1 MKHSS
6 NLIKTFIL
14 GFLMMPIFSISYAQN
29 NDVKESL
36 FKQIDILRENMEK
49 DIAGLKK
56 EFTTLLAKSQNSEK
70 NKIER
75 KSLDYKNNVV
85 TKTEHSITTSVVK
98 KTKKSLPLKR
108 DIKITSG
115 FGYRYHPILGK
126 RLFHNGVDL
135 RCKIGTPVY
144 AVLSGVI
151 DQTGYNKRIGN
162 FVHINHGKYQTI
174 YGHLQRVLVIKG
186 QKIEAGVKIGLSG
199 NTGMSTGP
207 HLHFGLYSNKKAI
220 DPSILLNKILTN

>member
-1 MKHSS
+1 MKYILSFSRTIILSFFMVAS
-6 NLIKTFIL
+6 N
-14 GFLMMPIFSISYAQN
+14 MISYSQKS
-29 NDVKESL
+29 DVKESL
-36 FKQIDILRENMEK
+36 FKQIDILREKMEK
-49 DIAGLKK
+49 DIVGLKK
-56 EFTTLLAKSQNSEK
+56 EFTTLLTKSQNSEK
-70 NKIER
+70 NKTER
-75 KSLDYKNNVV
+75 KSLDYKNDAI
-85 TKTEHSITTSVVK
+85 TKTEHSISPSII
-98 KTKKSLPLKR
+98 KKSLPLKR

-135 RCKIGTPVY
+135 RCKVGTPVY
-144 AVLSGVI
+144 AVLSGVV

-186 QKIEAGVKIGLSG
+186 QKIDAGVKIGLSG

-220 DPSILLNKILTN
+220 DPGILLNEILTN